1 MIPAQSADADGKLVF
16 TVKPLEKDSEEYE
29 AFSAYAEPEDG
40 SELLQ
45 LQAFSYALSYDGV
58 QMDLS
63 ECEVTAEITPS
74 ETLTTHMKTSI
85 QDAVSYL
92 RGGEQTE
99 PVPAGAEQEQED
111 KTEIVVSA
119 IEMLGGAQISETK
132 ELVLNEVGGDE
143 TLTTQV
149 EGENVAIKTETRANP
164 SYTVQY
170 YARLDRVDKDSGGV
184 LELIDTSGGRLPQ
197 NGGTPVIKNLA
208 VNADGT
214 IK

>member
-1 MIPAQSADADGKLVF
+1 MKAEKTRQAEKQAPSEKEEESTADSNRQEAGQDTGPEETEQVIPAQSADVDGKLVF

-99 PVPAGAEQEQED
+99 PVPAGAEQEL
-111 KTEIVVSA
+111 S
-119 IEMLGGAQISETK
+119 
-132 ELVLNEVGGDE
+132 
-143 TLTTQV
+143 
-149 EGENVAIKTETRANP
+149 
-164 SYTVQY
+164 
-170 YARLDRVDKDSGGV
+170 
-184 LELIDTSGGRLPQ
+184 LIH
-197 NGGTPVIKNLA
+197 I
-208 VNADGT
+208 
-214 IK
+214 